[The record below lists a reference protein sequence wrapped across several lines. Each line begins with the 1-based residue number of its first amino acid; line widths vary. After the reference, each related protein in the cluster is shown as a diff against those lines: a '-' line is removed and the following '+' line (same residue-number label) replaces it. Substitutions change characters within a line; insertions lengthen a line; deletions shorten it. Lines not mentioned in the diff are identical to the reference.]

1 MNANLRFIKLN
12 NQFRNFYSFNKKTF
26 GVAQNIIDYTSKTN
40 PRVYLVVSKNGVQL
54 GKLTFEVYILIM
66 LVIRKP
72 HPKSCRKL
80 QTAMHWSK

>member
-40 PRVYLVVSKNGVQL
+40 PRVYLVVSKNGVEL
-54 GKLTFEVYILIM
+54 GKLTFEVNM
-66 LVIRKP
+66 LNNVSYTQTTP
-72 HPKSCRKL
+72 QKL
-80 QTAMHWSK
+80 QKTSDSYALE